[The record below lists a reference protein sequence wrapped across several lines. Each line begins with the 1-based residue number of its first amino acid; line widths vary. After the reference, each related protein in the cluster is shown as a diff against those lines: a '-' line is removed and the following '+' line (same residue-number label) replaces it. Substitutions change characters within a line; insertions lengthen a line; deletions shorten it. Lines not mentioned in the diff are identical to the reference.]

1 MDRFKPFET
10 FLIAS
15 DPVWVWDSDS
25 ASIVWANAA
34 ARQMFGMAE
43 GTSLRDRA
51 FSGSDPSL
59 KRLTSL
65 ARAKKGNGQWEGD
78 LPLPGG
84 EPARTARCEVQ
95 RLQLT
100 GGARGVIVRVLSAQ
114 QQVKS
119 RVMVAEEPRSE
130 GTRPGK
136 KSANGASR
144 VSRAAQPAV
153 LSGAEK
159 RAGASNGAKRRQALP
174 VPPRISGQLGLAGE
188 APARQRRA
196 FRAKAADM
204 AVLAGLSHD
213 LRNPLTAVLGFA
225 EIMKGAKSAG
235 LTLDKVEDYAADIS
249 KSALFALDL
258 ANSLMHYARFGRFE
272 EPAAAAAL
280 NVCAVLQDC
289 VRLLSPV
296 AAFTNLTLN
305 LRVEPD
311 LPLLA
316 MDERSF
322 RQILFNLLLNSIK
335 FGGAGSEVRIKAGT
349 SKRGDLVV
357 TIDDQGQG
365 ARNGTPAPKSLQIG
379 AAAEIPSAGIGLSVV
394 KRLLKGA
401 GARIARRKRKTG
413 GTSVKLIF
421 PASAL
426 TLERKPE
433 ATVPGG
439 A

>member
-1 MDRFKPFET
+1 MDRFKPLET

-34 ARQMFGMAE
+34 ARQIFGMAE
-43 GTSLRDRA
+43 GAPLRDRA
-51 FSGSDPSL
+51 FPRNDASL

-65 ARAKKGNGQWEGD
+65 ARARKGNGQWEGD

-84 EPARTARCEVQ
+84 EPTRTARCEVQ

-100 GGARGVIVRVLSAQ
+100 GGARGVIVRVLPVQ
-114 QQVKS
+114 PQGKS
-119 RVMVAEEPRSE
+119 RAKAAEEPRSE
-130 GTRPGK
+130 GSRAGK
-136 KSANGASR
+136 KSANGARR
-144 VSRAAQPAV
+144 VSSAAQLV
-153 LSGAEK
+153 VSGNKKETQAET
-159 RAGASNGAKRRQALP
+159 ANGAKRRQPSP
-174 VPPRISGQLGLAGE
+174 VPSPMAAGPSAGAA
-188 APARQRRA
+188 APVRQRRA

-225 EIMKGAKSAG
+225 EIMKGAKAAG
-235 LTLDKVEDYAADIS
+235 LTLEKVEDYAADIS
-249 KSALFALDL
+249 RSALFALDL

-272 EPAAAAAL
+272 EPPAAAAL
-280 NVCAVLQDC
+280 NVSPVLQDC

-296 AAFTNLTLN
+296 AAFTDLTLT

-335 FGGAGSEVRIKAGT
+335 FSGAGSEVRIKAGS
-349 SKRGDLVV
+349 SKHGDLVV

-365 ARNGTPAPKSLQIG
+365 AQNGTSAPKSLQIG

-421 PASAL
+421 PPSAL
-426 TLERKPE
+426 TVERKPK
-433 ATVPGG
+433 ATVPG
-439 A
+439 